1 MLNTFSVFNF
11 AKKYK
16 VFLFS
21 LHSPHH
27 LPSLSLQLFW
37 LQLSFTNT
45 GHWGCTI
52 IVKMLLIQSH
62 PLFPPCVSRHIVE
75 LNFPSVALHH
85 LCYLYHSLIK
95 LSLFSVLMVRS
106 QITAE
111 NLYMTLVF
119 QILNSIPFLWSQF
132 SRSSNPATVILWSS
146 FALVMPP
153 QFKPPAK
160 FIWALNIEP
169 LHKHKWKDCRR
180 YILIVSPE
188 EV

>member
-11 AKKYK
+11 AKKYN

-111 NLYMTLVF
+111 NLYNDACISNFKFHSLSVITVLKVIQSCHCHIM
-119 QILNSIPFLWSQF
+119 ILFCISDASSI
-132 SRSSNPATVILWSS
+132 
-146 FALVMPP
+146 
-153 QFKPPAK
+153 
-160 FIWALNIEP
+160 
-169 LHKHKWKDCRR
+169 
-180 YILIVSPE
+180 
-188 EV
+188 

>member
-11 AKKYK
+11 AKKYN

-111 NLYMTLVF
+111 NLYNDACISNFKFHSLSVITVLKVIQCCHCHIMIF
-119 QILNSIPFLWSQF
+119 FCISDASSI
-132 SRSSNPATVILWSS
+132 
-146 FALVMPP
+146 
-153 QFKPPAK
+153 
-160 FIWALNIEP
+160 
-169 LHKHKWKDCRR
+169 
-180 YILIVSPE
+180 
-188 EV
+188 